1 MYLIVGLGNPGTK
14 YAETRHNVGF
24 LFLDYLYSSARGS
37 KQSESDKYNLAEIK
51 IQREGFWLIKPTT
64 FMNLSGEATKKAISK
79 AKGKDKNFD
88 IGGKLIIVHDDID
101 LEPGQIKVKE
111 NGGDGGHNG
120 VKDIISALNTDQF
133 IRIRVGIGK
142 PQEKYYDAAKH
153 VLDKFTKDEWNILWE
168 EVFPKLHNFINE
180 YLVFGLSKARSRL
193 SQSAVKKD
201 LDKPTSTNKE

>member
-24 LFLDYLYSSARGS
+24 LFLDYLYSSARSS

-51 IQREGFWLIKPTT
+51 IQRESFWLIKPTT

-79 AKGKDKNFD
+79 AKGKDKGFD
-88 IGGKLIIVHDDID
+88 IASKLIVVHDDID

-142 PQEKYYDAAKH
+142 PQEKYYDTAKH
-153 VLDKFTKDEWNILWE
+153 VLDKFTKDEWKILWE

-201 LDKPTSTNKE
+201 SDKPSSKDTP